1 MNSNSSAALE
11 YSHLQEAS
19 VLTRAVENVVRSLVK
34 MLVGRMSLAR
44 LQEMLR
50 VVFVEESEK
59 FLERERP
66 GKKVSMTSLA
76 ILTGLDTRT
85 LDKIRS
91 QINENASLSESE
103 RFLKEITPECS
114 IVDYWQVNEKYLDP
128 DTRKPLELPLK
139 GETLSIEALI
149 GEVLTSRGVTATSVV
164 DRLLVAGTIEINEKT
179 GNARLVEKRFM
190 PFNQADETAALEI
203 GLVSVK
209 HLMDTIINNLRA
221 MRGKTDPY
229 YQRITWTNRL
239 NREDVAVLRKQVRNR
254 LQNSEK
260 EITEL
265 LAEVEDDSIKEGQ
278 TTAGVCLYYFQE
290 LN

>member
-1 MNSNSSAALE
+1 MNSNSSAALN

-19 VLTRAVENVVRSLVK
+19 ILTRAVENVVRSMVK

-85 LDKIRS
+85 LDKVRS
-91 QINENASLSESE
+91 QINEDINLSESE
-103 RFLKEITPECS
+103 RFLREITPECS

-128 DTRKPLELPLK
+128 NTHQPLELPLK
-139 GETLSIEALI
+139 GVTSSIEALI

-164 DRLLVAGTIEINEKT
+164 DRLMAAGTIEINDKT
-179 GNARLVEKRFM
+179 GNVRLVEKRFL
-190 PFNQADETAALEI
+190 PFNQEDETAALEI
-203 GLVSVK
+203 GLISVK
-209 HLMDTIINNLRA
+209 HLMETIENNLRA
-221 MRGKTDPY
+221 MRGKSDPF

-239 NREDVAVLRKQVRNR
+239 NHEDVAVLSKQVRNR

-260 EITEL
+260 EITEI
-265 LAEVEDDSIKEGQ
+265 LAEMEDDSVKDSQ

-290 LN
+290 